1 MYNED
6 QGKSLELSDND
17 VFNPE
22 DVDKELDEKTAKELG
37 KVKLSVCTG
46 TVTAVGNQCDNQ
58 YSIGD
63 TIMVACTAQVS
74 CPINGRRK
82 LIFSNGCWVKAN
94 RLKDCHWAWV

>member
-1 MYNED
+1 MNEED
-6 QGKSLELSDND
+6 QDEPIEINDKD
-17 VFNPE
+17 VFNPD
-22 DVDKELDEKTAKELG
+22 DVDLKMDEKTALSQG
-37 KVKLSVCTG
+37 KAKLSVCTG
-46 TVTAVGNQCDNQ
+46 TVTAVGSRCDN
-58 YSIGD
+58 YRIGD